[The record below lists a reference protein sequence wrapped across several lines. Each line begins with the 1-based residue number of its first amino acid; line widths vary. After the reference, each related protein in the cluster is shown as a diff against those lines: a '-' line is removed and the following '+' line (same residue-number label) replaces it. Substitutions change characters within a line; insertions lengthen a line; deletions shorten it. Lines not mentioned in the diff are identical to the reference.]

1 MKIFRHIIHSSV
13 SPQRRLF
20 NLRTIMS
27 LTAAIIANALSA
39 YAVTAADAFV
49 KMPRQDLDIL
59 TISMR
64 QDMIDYMQADSVVH
78 KRNVF
83 LGESWIEKMTDNYI
97 RVHLT
102 DASDIQ
108 LKVLPLAKGD
118 NQIVMSI
125 YTVTADNG
133 TSDSTLKFFNEE
145 MTELPRQQFF
155 SLPNPRDFYDF
166 SKDEKSGKKID
177 KKEIYNLMPFYTIKY
192 DITPDSD
199 LLQGTLTMSDFLTLE
214 QKAKVEKYLHPE
226 MAWLW
231 TGKKFKKQ

>member
-1 MKIFRHIIHSSV
+1 MKIFRHIAHPSV
-13 SPQRRLF
+13 APKRRF
-20 NLRTIMS
+20 PHLRAILMPAAAVLAGALS
-27 LTAAIIANALSA
+27 AHALTAAE
-39 YAVTAADAFV
+39 AFV
-49 KMPRQDLDIL
+49 KIPRQDLDIL

-64 QDMIDYMQADSVVH
+64 QDMIDYMQADSIVH

-83 LGESWIEKMTDNYI
+83 YGESWIEKMTDNYI

-102 DASDIQ
+102 DASNIQ

-118 NQIVMSI
+118 KQVVMTI
-125 YTVTADNG
+125 YTITADNG

-155 SLPNPRDFYDF
+155 SLPDPKDFYDF
-166 SKDEKSGKKID
+166 PKDKKSDKKID
-177 KKEIYNLMPFYTIKY
+177 KKEIYDIMPFYTIKY

-199 LLQGTLTMSDFLTLE
+199 LLQGTLTMSDYLTLE
-214 QKAKVEKYLHPE
+214 QKVKVEKYLHPE
-226 MAWLW
+226 MSWLW